1 MRLTALF
8 VVCLCSISCSDSTQS
23 GSLGPSMTT
32 GGALAAGTM
41 AVGGA
46 GAAAPTAGRTGA
58 AGQSGGAAEA
68 SGAGR
73 AVESG
78 ANGGSSGSA
87 AGATTVTGVGGEGSA
102 GQPAAGTEGGAGT
115 AAPVKPR
122 LAVTADF
129 LAKRLSIIDIDKLKE
144 GGKRA
149 DALVGEVDLSMYAP
163 GPLAVGVTPD
173 GKTAVVSISS
183 GWLSDIDSS
192 IPSGSGGLVFVDLE
206 KRTVIGQLDTGE
218 RPMGIII
225 SPDSKRAFVGHYSEN
240 YFAVVD
246 IEKRTFERVQTGGSF
261 NEELAL
267 DDTGTIGVLTYG
279 PQGNAVTFPIAT
291 PTMVGR
297 TSGLSGDAGGVAFF
311 PGTKLAFVIQA
322 PTVLTGNV
330 GGYNVLDV
338 SNPLMPMSTHNVRVN
353 ASPVQYPVTTNVAR
367 KSIVFPS
374 SQDEMLTL
382 IEMKL
387 EGTMAKEVK
396 KVSLGPAPSIAY
408 GLTSTPDGKVLAAQA
423 AAHFLAVVD
432 MEAGKSFN
440 VAWEQSELGPVDVR
454 MIP

>member
-1 MRLTALF
+1 
-8 VVCLCSISCSDSTQS
+8 
-23 GSLGPSMTT
+23 
-32 GGALAAGTM
+32 
-41 AVGGA
+41 
-46 GAAAPTAGRTGA
+46 
-58 AGQSGGAAEA
+58 
-68 SGAGR
+68 
-73 AVESG
+73 
-78 ANGGSSGSA
+78 
-87 AGATTVTGVGGEGSA
+87 
-102 GQPAAGTEGGAGT
+102 
-115 AAPVKPR
+115 VKPR

-129 LAKRLSIIDIDKLKE
+129 LAKRLSIVDIDKLKE
-144 GGKRA
+144 AGKRA

-279 PQGNAVTFPIAT
+279 PQGNAVSFPIAT

-374 SQDEMLTL
+374 SQDEMLSL
-382 IEMKL
+382 VEMKL
-387 EGTMAKEVK
+387 EGMMAKEVK

-423 AAHFLAVVD
+423 GAHFLAVVD
-432 MEAGKSFN
+432 MEAGTSFN
-440 VAWEQSELGPVDVR
+440 VAWEQAELGPVDVR